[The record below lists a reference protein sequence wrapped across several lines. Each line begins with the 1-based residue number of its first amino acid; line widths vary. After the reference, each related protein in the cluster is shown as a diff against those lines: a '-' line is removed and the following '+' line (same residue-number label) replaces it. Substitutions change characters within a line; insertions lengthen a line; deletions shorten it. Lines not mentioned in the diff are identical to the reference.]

1 MLSVD
6 DTSFVKK
13 GTHCIGVK
21 RQYCGSLGKR
31 ENCQVGVFLSYA
43 GDSGYGL
50 VDYDL
55 YIPEEWFQDLYQDLR
70 TRCRLRDT
78 SVSLQRTGLP
88 RASST
93 TRMGPDGSWHNWS
106 DVTLRMDVTTPSC
119 IQRIVCYHIRR
130 NHRAYCLPTNFYP
143 APELLKMR
151 IPDSICRIHKNV

>member
-21 RQYCGSLGKR
+21 RQYCGR
-31 ENCQVGVFLSYA
+31 TA
-43 GDSGYGL
+43 RSGYSFPTPGTPAT
-50 VDYDL
+50 VWW
-55 YIPEEWFQDLYQDLR
+55 IMTFISRRNGSR
-70 TRCRLRDT
+70 TSTRTCVPDAGSRDT

-93 TRMGPDGSWHNWS
+93 TRMGPDGSWHNGS

>member
-43 GDSGYGL
+43 GTPATVWWIMTFISRRNGS
-50 VDYDL
+50 
-55 YIPEEWFQDLYQDLR
+55 R
-70 TRCRLRDT
+70 TSTRTCVPDAGSRDT

-93 TRMGPDGSWHNWS
+93 TRMGPDGSWHNGS

-119 IQRIVCYHIRR
+119 MQRIVCYHIRR
-130 NHRAYCLPTNFYP
+130 NHRAYCLTTNFYP

>member
-93 TRMGPDGSWHNWS
+93 TRMGPDGSWHNGS

-119 IQRIVCYHIRR
+119 MQRIVCYHIRR
-130 NHRAYCLPTNFYP
+130 NHRAYCLTTNFYP